1 MSLFGI
7 IPISEIK
14 ELASKCEKYMQ
25 KFLEDRSE
33 KKDEGTAEPNN
44 KDGETPDGENLEG
57 DPKDVEDAKSANN
70 VQQYSISLDVLR
82 SQQRGPGSESRIDH
96 ENQKLKQYY

>member
-44 KDGETPDGENLEG
+44 KDGETPDGENHDGE
-57 DPKDVEDAKSANN
+57 PKDIEDAKSANN
-70 VQQYSISLDVLR
+70 VSIFF
-82 SQQRGPGSESRIDH
+82 
-96 ENQKLKQYY
+96 